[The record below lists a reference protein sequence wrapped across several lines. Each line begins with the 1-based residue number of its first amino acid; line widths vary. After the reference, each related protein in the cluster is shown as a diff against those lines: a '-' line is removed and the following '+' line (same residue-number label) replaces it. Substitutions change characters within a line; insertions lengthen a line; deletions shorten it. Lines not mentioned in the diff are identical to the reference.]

1 MTRKTAKRSARK
13 VVRRSARKVVR
24 RSARKV
30 VRRSAR
36 KVVRRSARR
45 SGRRYRV
52 NPGFE
57 HYAKGS
63 NDDVTGVHDPLRR
76 PISRVRMPY
85 RPRGDIPTFNDGR
98 DILAEYDA
106 RYRREKAPAMVPP
119 PEFLRPRRVEV
130 EQDDQ
135 VEEKGLLSKAVDA
148 VKGFFSRPA
157 RHPHVMHH
165 SPVARRSPV
174 RQPRF

>member
-1 MTRKTAKRSARK
+1 MARKTAKRSARK
-13 VVRRSARKVVR
+13 VVRRSARKVARRSAR

-30 VRRSAR
+30 
-36 KVVRRSARR
+36 RRSARR
-45 SGRRYRV
+45 YRANLGV
-52 NPGFE
+52 E
-57 HYAKGS
+57 YYAKGS
-63 NDDVTGVHDPLRR
+63 NDDATVNDYDPLRR
-76 PISRVRMPY
+76 PISHGRMPY
-85 RPRGDIPTFNDGR
+85 RPTDDIPTFNDGR

-135 VEEKGLLSKAVDA
+135 VEEKGLLSRAVDA

-157 RHPHVMHH
+157 RHPHVMRH
-165 SPVARRSPV
+165 SPVTRRSPV
-174 RQPRF
+174 RQLRS